1 MVVESHA
8 MTTPKSFGASRGAAS
23 DSSSVESCG
32 DDDTQEV
39 PVDCPGTACR
49 SPGLSHSHVRS
60 AIHCRA
66 SEFNKTQSHERSLM
80 AIRANRD
87 FRKEPGGL

>member
-1 MVVESHA
+1 VVLQNIGYRKA
-8 MTTPKSFGASRGAAS
+8 MSNFFFYRS
-23 DSSSVESCG
+23 
-32 DDDTQEV
+32 

-49 SPGLSHSHVRS
+49 SPGLSHSQVRS

-66 SEFNKTQSHERSLM
+66 SEFNKTQSHERSLI

-87 FRKEPGGL
+87 FRKEPGVFRSGVFRWVF

>member
-1 MVVESHA
+1 
-8 MTTPKSFGASRGAAS
+8 
-23 DSSSVESCG
+23 
-32 DDDTQEV
+32 
-39 PVDCPGTACR
+39 
-49 SPGLSHSHVRS
+49 VRS

-87 FRKEPGGL
+87 FGKEPGGREFLGGVFLGREFLLKVGVKHYDDRISCSTVF